1 MLIITSF
8 SYLKLISKQS
18 INEPEITGKSL
29 VFVCLA
35 LQRTIVMKNAMHTII
50 KKTVV
55 MEILHD
61 YLLKLIKFTL
71 HNFLWSFFRCFFSSI
86 SCSQVC
92 LMYDM
97 QKLIKT
103 LICIDFT
110 KCRSFKRYRF
120 SFLKDF
126 NQYIFSQ
133 VSFFKI
139 QSKWVFFN
147 LVQGRRKNN
156 VIHVHEIIFK
166 LVKIK

>member
-71 HNFLWSFFRCFFSSI
+71 HNFLWSFFRCFFLLFPVHRSVWCMTCKSWSKLWYVSI
-86 SCSQVC
+86 LLSVDH
-92 LMYDM
+92 LRG
-97 QKLIKT
+97 
-103 LICIDFT
+103 IDFH
-110 KCRSFKRYRF
+110 F
-120 SFLKDF
+120 SRILINTFSLKSLF
-126 NQYIFSQ
+126 
-133 VSFFKI
+133 
-139 QSKWVFFN
+139 
-147 LVQGRRKNN
+147 
-156 VIHVHEIIFK
+156 
-166 LVKIK
+166 

>member
-35 LQRTIVMKNAMHTII
+35 LQRTIAMKNAMHTII

-71 HNFLWSFFRCFFSSI
+71 HNFLWSFF
-86 SCSQVC
+86 
-92 LMYDM
+92 
-97 QKLIKT
+97 
-103 LICIDFT
+103 
-110 KCRSFKRYRF
+110 
-120 SFLKDF
+120 
-126 NQYIFSQ
+126 
-133 VSFFKI
+133 
-139 QSKWVFFN
+139 
-147 LVQGRRKNN
+147 
-156 VIHVHEIIFK
+156 
-166 LVKIK
+166 